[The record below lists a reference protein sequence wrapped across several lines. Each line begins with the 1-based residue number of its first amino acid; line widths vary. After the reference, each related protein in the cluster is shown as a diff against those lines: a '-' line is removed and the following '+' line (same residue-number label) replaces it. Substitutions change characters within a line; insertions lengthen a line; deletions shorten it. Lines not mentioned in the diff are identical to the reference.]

1 MTCCVHVVS
10 VTFTCAEEQEVK
22 LDSLSCALLLGICSQ
37 GSLGLVFL
45 SCVELSEPAR
55 TVSASGFLG
64 LSDSVAFSFLSGFY
78 VFARKK
84 KVLTKPLCYD
94 VGMLSGAQY

>member
-1 MTCCVHVVS
+1 M
-10 VTFTCAEEQEVK
+10 TFTCAEEQEVK

-64 LSDSVAFSFLSGFY
+64 LSDSVVFSIRL
-78 VFARKK
+78 
-84 KVLTKPLCYD
+84 LHLCSEEESAHKTTLLRC
-94 VGMLSGAQY
+94 GNAEWRSILK